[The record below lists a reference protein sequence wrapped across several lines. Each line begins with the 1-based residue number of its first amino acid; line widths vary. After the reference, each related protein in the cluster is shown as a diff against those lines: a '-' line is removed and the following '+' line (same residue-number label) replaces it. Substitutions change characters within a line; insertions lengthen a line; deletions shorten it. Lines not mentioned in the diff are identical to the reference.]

1 MYTAATE
8 TTTRPLTVLVTGATG
23 KVGRRLVRYLL
34 DDGHHVR
41 ALTRRPDTAGLP
53 AEVDLRPG
61 DPTRPDAVAEAARG
75 ADAAFW
81 NWMGFDAAGASG
93 SMGALASEVEHVV
106 YLSAAQLQHGTRG
119 VMPGVWADVEEAIRA
134 TGTDRT
140 FLRAGGFA
148 ANTLGWA
155 RAIRAGDPVLMP
167 YPEAVRSSVHEA
179 DIAEVAWRCL
189 VEPLHRGRAYEITGP
204 ERLTQRQEA
213 EAIGEAVGHPVTVRQ
228 QDLDEA
234 RAHYAAWSGRE
245 FAEATLAYYATLV
258 ADPER
263 VSDDVERITGHPAR
277 PFTRWAADH
286 REDFTP
292 LDTAEGTRRP
302 SDHARALRHAASHS
316 RRTAT

>member
-1 MYTAATE
+1 MSTAPIE

-23 KVGRRLVRYLL
+23 KVGRNLVRHLL
-34 DDGHHVR
+34 ENGHHVR

-61 DPTRPDAVAEAARG
+61 DPTQPDAVAEAARG

-81 NWMGFDAAGASG
+81 NWMGFNGAGAST
-93 SMGALASEVEHVV
+93 SVGALASEVAHVV

-119 VMPGVWADVEEAIRA
+119 VMPGVWADVEEAIKA
-134 TGTDRT
+134 TGKDRT

-155 RAIRAGDPVLMP
+155 EAIRAGDPLLMP

-204 ERLTQRQEA
+204 EQLTQRQEA

-228 QDLDEA
+228 QDIDEA
-234 RAHYAAWSGRE
+234 RAQYTAWSGRD
-245 FAEATLAYYATLV
+245 FAEATLGYYATLV

-263 VSDDVERITGHPAR
+263 VSDDVEHITGHPAR
-277 PFTRWAADH
+277 LFTQWATDH
-286 REDFTP
+286 REDFAP
-292 LDTAEGTRRP
+292 LGTAQEARRA
-302 SDHARALRHAASHS
+302 SDHAGALRAP
-316 RRTAT
+316 RRL